1 MSGNSQPLSLTT
13 KIFLALFLGAFT
25 GILIQNFM
33 QDPSMAYLR
42 NNILVDG
49 IFYVV
54 GNGFIRL
61 MQMLVVPLVFCSI
74 VCGTM
79 SIGDSK
85 TLGTVGIKTICF
97 YLFTTAMAIIIVL
110 RT

>member
-49 IFYVV
+49 IF
-54 GNGFIRL
+54 
-61 MQMLVVPLVFCSI
+61 
-74 VCGTM
+74 M
-79 SIGDSK
+79 S
-85 TLGTVGIKTICF
+85 
-97 YLFTTAMAIIIVL
+97 
-110 RT
+110 